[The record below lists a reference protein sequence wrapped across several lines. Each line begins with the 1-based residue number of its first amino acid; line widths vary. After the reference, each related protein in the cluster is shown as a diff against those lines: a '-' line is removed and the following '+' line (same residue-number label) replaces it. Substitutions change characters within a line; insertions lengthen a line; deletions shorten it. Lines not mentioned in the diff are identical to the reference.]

1 MAGKYHQS
9 IHLIFIHISFFLTLK
24 TSQMDILPLVI
35 QLVSGA
41 AGGNLAGKLMP
52 KNSMGTLLNSV
63 VGILGGGLGGQV
75 LGMLGMGG
83 GADAASGLD
92 IGSIISSIAGGGI
105 GGGILMAIVG
115 YIKGMMKK

>member
-9 IHLIFIHISFFLTLK
+9 IHLIFIQISFFLTLK